1 MTTFARLGA
10 CWLTAT
16 AGVLAQQ
23 VWKVDCMGAPGS
35 HFTDLPQA
43 VAAAA
48 PGDTILVYVTVPT
61 GTCNTYTAPTID
73 KPLSIVGFGAG
84 QNLPGSNIPSQA
96 RLQGHLNITGIAAG
110 QQVKISNFLISH
122 TSIGGGGECS
132 IIATDCAGS
141 ILLEDIDYFGGGAIN
156 QVIRFQ
162 RCDHVVLRG
171 CSFQVGGVP
180 VLFIDS
186 KALITTT
193 SIIVSPPATPLVTP
207 YTDNSEPLALLRSSV
222 TLAGSFVQGPPAW
235 SGTGMLHK
243 SGALLVEST
252 LRIGA
257 SSVLRGGWVA
267 GWGGGFSAAYVVWGT
282 APCVIEKDPRAPV
295 YPYLP
300 PPTVTPV
307 DETFHDWVVANEWFR
322 VKTYGPPGGT
332 AMLFVGEM
340 MFPTPLPPYGIL
352 GVDPASAI
360 LLTTASLSSTLGDR
374 EWVCFCPPQ
383 IPVGFAFAFQAA
395 TISPTGQIGLTVP
408 SPLTVG
414 WNKSVVP

>member
-1 MTTFARLGA
+1 MTTFSRLGA

-61 GTCNTYTAPTID
+61 GTCNMYTAPTID
-73 KPLSIVGFGAG
+73 KPMSIVGFGAG
-84 QNLPGSNIPSQA
+84 QTQPGSNVPTKA
-96 RLQGHLNITGIAAG
+96 RMRGHLSITGIAAG
-110 QQVKISNFLISH
+110 QQVKISNFWVDHWVLLPS
-122 TSIGGGGECS
+122 SIT
-132 IIATDCAGS
+132 ATDCAGS
-141 ILLEDIDYFGGGAIN
+141 ILLEDIDYDGGGDIN
-156 QVIRFQ
+156 QLIRFQ

-171 CSFQVGGVP
+171 CSYSVGGVP

-186 KALITTT
+186 NALITTT
-193 SIIVSPPATPLVTP
+193 SIIVDAPNPWTP
-207 YTDNSEPLALLRSSV
+207 YADNSEPLALLRSSV

-257 SSVLRGGWVA
+257 SSVLRGGWT
-267 GWGGGFSAAYVVWGT
+267 GGYPHSHWFAYLVSGT
-282 APCVIEKDPRAPV
+282 APCVIEKDPRAPT
-295 YPYLP
+295 YLYLP
-300 PPTVTPV
+300 APTVTPV
-307 DETFHDWVVANEWFR
+307 NETFHDWVVANEWFR

-340 MFPTPLPPYGIL
+340 MFPTPLPPYGTL

-360 LLTTASLSSTLGDR
+360 LLTTASLSPTLGDR

-395 TISPTGQIGLTVP
+395 TISPTGQIALTVP

-414 WNKSVVP
+414 WNKSVTP